1 MDFSEISSS
10 VEFLIGSL
18 SFCACGFGAY
28 WFVRAWR
35 TLVEMVNYAP
45 IKEKPLGESD
55 RTASCSHKPVEH
67 GR

>member
-35 TLVEMVNYAP
+35 TLVEMVN
-45 IKEKPLGESD
+45 
-55 RTASCSHKPVEH
+55 
-67 GR
+67 